1 MSCPNPAPNPLRQ
14 TSHQS
19 NQQQIHPF
27 KLQPPL
33 LSVSNKL
40 EQMLH
45 PRHFLKE
52 TVFEV
57 RKGNLFMIHAR
68 NQILQGICSSTH
80 RRIVNLLKWISNG
93 SASEISFPNLQ

>member
-1 MSCPNPAPNPLRQ
+1 MSI
-14 TSHQS
+14 HH
-19 NQQQIHPF
+19 QIHYVKALTNQINNKFTPF

-40 EQMLH
+40 EQKLH

-68 NQILQGICSSTH
+68 NQILLE
-80 RRIVNLLKWISNG
+80 NL
-93 SASEISFPNLQ
+93 